1 MNPGPEKPTRE
12 ENQLTDRPN
21 PDLPFSAHNH
31 IEHEPHMVAIL
42 DWFILEGADHDEPR
56 FGLEAIDGVTLGE
69 IDYYFGDPTE
79 NFHHYIVEVTALAVL
94 GAPFDTDT
102 VREMVAPVADGL
114 DGHDYEV
121 EVTNEVDLT
130 VWVTCRLA
138 EVDLAPDRLGA
149 RLGELVTLAKRV
161 RALVAS

>member
-1 MNPGPEKPTRE
+1 VNPGPAEHTRK
-12 ENQLTDRPN
+12 ENQLTHDHDKN
-21 PDLPFSAHNH
+21 PPFSVHNI
-31 IEHEPHMVAIL
+31 IEPEPHKVAVL
-42 DWFILEGADHDEPR
+42 DWFILEGADHDETQ
-56 FGLEAIDGVTLGE
+56 FGLEAIDGVTLDDIE
-69 IDYYFGDPTE
+69 YYFGDPTE
-79 NFHHYIVEVTALAVL
+79 NFHHYIFEVTALAVL

-102 VREMVAPVADGL
+102 VREIVAPVADGL